1 MSASRD
7 ALMQE
12 FADSAELDRRV
23 LETVAKILAKSPRA
37 VLIAWEEDTSFGITA
52 VPFSRCLI
60 KGLVDTAFDAVFGD
74 EVAVEPQDED

>member
-1 MSASRD
+1 MSALRE

-23 LETVAKILAKSPRA
+23 LETVAKVLAKSPRA
-37 VLIAWEEDTSFGITA
+37 VLIAWEDDVSFGLTA
-52 VPFSRCLI
+52 VPFSRALV

-74 EVAVEPQDED
+74 EAPSDDDD